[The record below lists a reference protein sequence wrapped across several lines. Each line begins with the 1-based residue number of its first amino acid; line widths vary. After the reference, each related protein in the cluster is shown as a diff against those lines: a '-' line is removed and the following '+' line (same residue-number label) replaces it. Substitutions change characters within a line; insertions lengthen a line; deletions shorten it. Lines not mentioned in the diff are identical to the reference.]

1 MTVLDTTLTASLRAL
16 KLSGMLETLD
26 ARLTQAQAG
35 QLGHL
40 DFLQV
45 LCQDEINRREAMSM
59 TRRLRRA
66 HFDQQATLEEFDF
79 AASPKLPAA
88 QIRDLAALRW
98 LHSGESILLHG
109 PVGVGKTHIAQALGH
124 LAIRQ
129 GAEVRF
135 FKTSRV
141 LAHLAGGHAD
151 RTWPRRLAELVSP
164 AVLIL
169 DDFAMRELTAQQADD
184 LYELISERAQT
195 GRSLIT
201 TSNRNPPDWYP
212 LFPNPVVA
220 ESLLDKLINTSHQVF
235 MNGPSYRPNKRPGTA
250 VPQSTTKTK

>member
-1 MTVLDTTLTASLRAL
+1 VLNTALLASLRTL

-45 LCQDEINRREAMSM
+45 LCQDEIARREAMSM

-66 HFDQQATLEEFDF
+66 RFDAQATLEDFDF

-109 PVGVGKTHIAQALGH
+109 PVGVGKTHVAQALGH

-135 FKTSRV
+135 YKTSRA

-151 RTWPRRLAELVSP
+151 RTGTRRLAELVAP

-169 DDFAMRELTAQQADD
+169 DDFALRELTPQQADD
-184 LYELISERAQT
+184 LYELISERAQA

-220 ESLLDKLINTSHQVF
+220 ESLLDRLINTSHQVF

-250 VPQSTTKTK
+250 VPQATTKTK